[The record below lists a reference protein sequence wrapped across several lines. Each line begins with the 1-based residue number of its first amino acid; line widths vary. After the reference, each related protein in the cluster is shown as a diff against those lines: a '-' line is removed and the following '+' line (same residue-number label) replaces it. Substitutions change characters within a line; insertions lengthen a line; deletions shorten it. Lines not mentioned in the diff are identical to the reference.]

1 MDKKDFNAWIDGR
14 LDSFAQ
20 ILPNKC
26 RPWTDMGIKLQD
38 KKNYML
44 TYLNA
49 GNFFIH
55 CDLITR
61 ETTIFNTASK
71 RCATAKCRMEEV
83 FSVRVGVAIA
93 WAKYNN
99 EVIPDYTLSIPRK
112 ELVNGDKFISSINK
126 NHILTFIG
134 WLPDTRNGMT
144 SKWAVAIDDNRRP
157 IKTQN
162 TNRKRCC
169 QGRVIV
175 GAALVTIL

>member
-1 MDKKDFNAWIDGR
+1 MDKKEFIAWIDSR

-49 GNFFIH
+49 YAGNFFIH

-71 RCATAKCRMEEV
+71 RSATAKCRVGEV

-99 EVIPDYTLSIPRK
+99 EVVPDYALSIPRE
-112 ELVNGDKFISSINK
+112 ELVNGDKFISSLNK

-134 WLPDTRNGMT
+134 WLPNTRNGMT
-144 SKWAVAIDDNRRP
+144 GKWAVAIDDNRRP
-157 IKTQN
+157 IKTQIAN
-162 TNRKRCC
+162 DVVK
-169 QGRVIV
+169 VE
-175 GAALVTIL
+175 

>member
-1 MDKKDFNAWIDGR
+1 MDKREFEAWIDSR

-26 RPWTDMGIKLQD
+26 RPWTDMCFKLHD
-38 KKNYML
+38 KKSYML
-44 TYLNA
+44 TYLNAYA

-61 ETTIFNTASK
+61 ETTVFNTASK
-71 RCATAKCRMEEV
+71 RSATAKCRVGEE
-83 FSVRVGVAIA
+83 FSVRAGVAIA

-99 EVIPDYTLSIPRK
+99 EVVPDYTLSIPRE

-144 SKWAVAIDDNRRP
+144 GKWAVAIDDNHRP
-157 IKTQN
+157 IKTQIA
-162 TNRKRCC
+162 KD
-169 QGRVIV
+169 VV
-175 GAALVTIL
+175 KVE